1 MKKLNE
7 FQFETVV
14 KTIQDNLNYPF
25 DALKAEAF
33 GITIDDDYSVK
44 ITPIAT
50 HGDVYDLL
58 EHSTDLK
65 EGVKLYDAITIGTCG
80 WAAPIKD
87 ENGDDDENQ
96 DLPPSQHPNRRRVR
110 LFITGNKNKQ
120 VGSSITFKD
129 SNEDPVYDFGKARGT
144 LADALGNLLDNAK

>member
-7 FQFETVV
+7 FQFETIV

-80 WAAPIKD
+80 WAAPT
-87 ENGDDDENQ
+87 ENGKDPETK
-96 DLPPSQHPNRRRVR
+96 PSEHSDRRRVR
-110 LFITGNKNKQ
+110 LSLAVSPEQT
-120 VGSSITFKD
+120 VSYLRFKD
-129 SNEDPVYDFGKARGT
+129 DPKEVIIAEDGRGT
-144 LADALGNLLDNAK
+144 LAEACQELMKQVINKKAGK